1 MSTIEIQEHSVR
13 GSVTDRLN
21 AVVDGDLIAWAD
33 RDQPLGGWTVYR
45 VVDGVTHS
53 VPIDRRADV
62 ETFLHMIVDFQG
74 RYAASPP
81 PTSVR

>member
-21 AVVDGDLIAWAD
+21 AVVDGHLIAWAD

-45 VVDGVTHS
+45 EVDGVTHS

-74 RYAASPP
+74 RYVITPP